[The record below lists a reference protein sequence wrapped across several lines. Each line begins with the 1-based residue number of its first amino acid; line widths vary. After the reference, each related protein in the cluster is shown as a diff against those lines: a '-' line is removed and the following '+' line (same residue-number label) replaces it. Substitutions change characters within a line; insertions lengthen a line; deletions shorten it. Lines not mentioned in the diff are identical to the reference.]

1 MKPAPFD
8 YVAPEDLDEAIGALA
23 TAGDDAKVLAGGQ
36 SLIPMLALR
45 LARPAVLVDINR
57 LRGLDG
63 IREASGMLEIGA
75 LVRQRALERW
85 AAGRSPLFGAVLA
98 AVAHPPIRNRGT
110 VVGNVVHADPASE
123 LPALLLC
130 LEGVVVA
137 RGPRGERMIPADR
150 FYRAPLTTV
159 LDGHELATAVRF
171 ALPPAGA
178 GWGFAEV
185 SRRHGDFALVG
196 AVAVLAAASDGT
208 VGRARLA
215 FFGAGGTPV
224 RGAAAERT
232 LEGRVATPA
241 LIGEAARAAA
251 AGLSPDGD
259 IHATAEYRRRV
270 AATLAERTLTAA
282 LARCGG
288 RS

>member
-8 YVAPEDLDEAIGALA
+8 YVAPASLDEAVSALA
-23 TAGDDAKVLAGGQ
+23 SGAGDAKVLAGGQ
-36 SLIPMLALR
+36 SLIPMMALR
-45 LARPAVLVDINR
+45 LARPATLVDINR
-57 LRGLDG
+57 LPGLDG
-63 IREASGMLEIGA
+63 LREASGMLEIGA

-85 AAGRSPLFGAVLA
+85 AASRSPLFAEVLRH
-98 AVAHPPIRNRGT
+98 VAHPPIRNRGT
-110 VVGNVVHADPASE
+110 IVGNVVHADPASE

-137 RGPRGERMIPADR
+137 RGPRGERMIAADR
-150 FYRAPLTTV
+150 FYRAPLTTA
-159 LDGHELATAVRF
+159 LGADELATAVRF
-171 ALPPAGA
+171 TLPPAGA

-196 AVAVLAAASDGT
+196 AVAVLTRAGDGT
-208 VGRARLA
+208 VARARLA
-215 FFGAGGTPV
+215 FFGAGGTPL
-224 RGAAAERT
+224 RGLAAERA
-232 LEGRVATPA
+232 LEGRAPSPPLLA
-241 LIGEAARAAA
+241 EAARAAA
-251 AGLSPDGD
+251 AALAPDGD

-288 RS
+288 PS

>member
-8 YVAPEDLDEAIGALA
+8 YVAPGSVDEAVGALA
-23 TAGDDAKVLAGGQ
+23 SGGGDAKVLAGGQ
-36 SLIPMLALR
+36 SLLPMLALR
-45 LARPAVLVDINR
+45 LARPRVLVDINR
-57 LRGLDG
+57 LPGLDA

-75 LVRQRALERW
+75 LVRQRGLERW
-85 AAGRSPLFGAVLA
+85 AASRAPLFAEVLRH
-98 AVAHPPIRNRGT
+98 VAHPPIRNRGT

-150 FYRAPLTTV
+150 FYRAPLTTA
-159 LDGHELATAVRF
+159 LGADELATAVRF
-171 ALPPAGA
+171 SLPPAGA

-196 AVAVLAAASDGT
+196 AVAVLARAADGT
-208 VGRARLA
+208 VARARVA

-224 RGAAAERT
+224 RGVAAERA
-232 LEGRVATPA
+232 LEGRAPSPTLLA
-241 LIGEAARAAA
+241 EAARSAA

-259 IHATAEYRRRV
+259 IHATAGYRRRV

-288 RS
+288 PS

>member
-1 MKPAPFD
+1 MKPAPFE
-8 YVAPEDLDEAIGALA
+8 YLAPATLDDAVGALA
-23 TAGDDAKVLAGGQ
+23 TTGGDAKVLAGGQ
-36 SLIPMLALR
+36 SLIPMMALR

-57 LRGLDG
+57 LPGLDA

-85 AAGRSPLFGAVLA
+85 AAGRAPLFTEVLR

-150 FYRAPLTTV
+150 FYRAPLTTA
-159 LDGHELATAVRF
+159 LEAAELATAVRF
-171 ALPPAGA
+171 TLPKAGA

-196 AVAVLAAASDGT
+196 AVAVLARGADGT
-208 VGRARLA
+208 VARARLA

-224 RGAAAERT
+224 RGLAAERA
-232 LEGRVATPA
+232 LEGRAPSATLLA
-241 LIGEAARAAA
+241 DAARAAA
-251 AGLSPDGD
+251 AALSPDGD
-259 IHATAEYRRRV
+259 IHATAAYRRRV

-288 RS
+288 AA

>member
-1 MKPAPFD
+1 
-8 YVAPEDLDEAIGALA
+8 
-23 TAGDDAKVLAGGQ
+23 VLH
-36 SLIPMLALR
+36 
-45 LARPAVLVDINR
+45 
-57 LRGLDG
+57 
-63 IREASGMLEIGA
+63 
-75 LVRQRALERW
+75 
-85 AAGRSPLFGAVLA
+85 

-110 VVGNVVHADPASE
+110 VVGNIVHADPASE

-150 FYRAPLTTV
+150 FYRAPLTTA

-171 ALPPAGA
+171 TLPPAGS

-196 AVAVLAAASDGT
+196 AVAVLARAADGT
-208 VGRARLA
+208 VARARLA

-224 RGAAAERT
+224 RGAAAERA
-232 LEGRVATPA
+232 LEGRAPTPS
-241 LIGEAARAAA
+241 LIGDAARAAA

-259 IHATAEYRRRV
+259 IHATAAYRRRV

-288 RS
+288 GA

>member
-1 MKPAPFD
+1 
-8 YVAPEDLDEAIGALA
+8 VSALA
-23 TAGDDAKVLAGGQ
+23 SGDGDAKVLAGGQ

-45 LARPAVLVDINR
+45 LARPATLVDINR
-57 LRGLDG
+57 LPGLDT

-85 AAGRSPLFGAVLA
+85 AASRSPLFAEVLRH
-98 AVAHPPIRNRGT
+98 VAHPPIRNRGT
-110 VVGNVVHADPASE
+110 IVGNVVHADPASE

-150 FYRAPLTTV
+150 FYRAPLTTA
-159 LDGHELATAVRF
+159 LGADELATAVRF
-171 ALPPAGA
+171 TLPPASA

-196 AVAVLAAASDGT
+196 AVAVLTRAASGA
-208 VGRARLA
+208 VARARLA
-215 FFGAGGTPV
+215 FFGAGGTPM
-224 RGAAAERT
+224 RGVAAEQA
-232 LEGRVATPA
+232 LEGRAPSAA
-241 LIGEAARAAA
+241 LLADAARAAA
-251 AGLSPDGD
+251 AALSPDAD

-270 AATLAERTLTAA
+270 AATLAERTLAA
-282 LARCGG
+282 AVARCGG
-288 RS
+288 PS

>member
-8 YVAPEDLDEAIGALA
+8 YVAPASLDEAVSALA
-23 TAGDDAKVLAGGQ
+23 SGDGDAKVLAGGQ

-45 LARPAVLVDINR
+45 LARPATLVDIN
-57 LRGLDG
+57 LLPGLDG
-63 IREASGMLEIGA
+63 LREASGMLEIGA

-85 AAGRSPLFGAVLA
+85 AASRSPLFAEVLRH
-98 AVAHPPIRNRGT
+98 VAHPPIRNRGT
-110 VVGNVVHADPASE
+110 IVGNVVHADPASE

-150 FYRAPLTTV
+150 FYRAPLTTA
-159 LDGHELATAVRF
+159 LGADELATAVRF
-171 ALPPAGA
+171 TLPPAGA

-196 AVAVLAAASDGT
+196 AVAVLTRAGDGT
-208 VGRARLA
+208 VARARLA
-215 FFGAGGTPV
+215 FFGAGGTPR
-224 RGAAAERT
+224 RGLGGERV
-232 LEGRVATPA
+232 LEGRAPSAA
-241 LIGEAARAAA
+241 LLAEAARAAA
-251 AGLSPDGD
+251 ATLSPDGD

-270 AATLAERTLTAA
+270 AATLAERTLTVAS
-282 LARCGG
+282 ARWGG
-288 RS
+288 PS